1 MVLADEPLLVVAVSA
16 AVIATLALFDRNER
30 GLIKLSAA
38 TSPNGH
44 LSFVIAQTTIAVSET
59 WASRAFD
66 QDWSDRPGGVSAL
79 ASMLA
84 LRRIADGF
92 GATVTAASVRRGTS
106 VTLTMPT
113 V

>member
-1 MVLADEPLLVVAVSA
+1 MVLADEPLLTVAVSA

-30 GLIKLSAA
+30 GLVKLSAS

-44 LSFVIAQTTIAVSET
+44 LSFVIGQTTIAVSET

-66 QDWSDRPGGVSAL
+66 QDWADRPGGVSAL

-84 LRRIADGF
+84 MRRIMEVFA
-92 GATVTAASVRRGTS
+92 ATATAASVRRGTS
-106 VTLTMPT
+106 ITLAMPT